1 MKLIILL
8 ELTIILHVF
17 ASIVVYSS
25 EARRLQACKPSGQI
39 QAKGPQPGLCSQV
52 NTTDCCVP
60 GRFYPLY
67 KCSPPVSK
75 TTAAVLTLNSF
86 EKGGDG
92 SSPSECDGKY
102 HSDDTPV
109 VALSTGWYSGGGRCH
124 HNISISGNGGR
135 RVNVLV
141 VDECESTM
149 GCDEEHHHQPPCS
162 NNIVVA
168 SKAVWKA
175 LGVPL
180 NEWGTL
186 DITWSDA

>member
-1 MKLIILL
+1 MKVILL
-8 ELTIILHVF
+8 GLSILVHVF
-17 ASIVVYSS
+17 GTIGHSL
-25 EARRLQACKPSGQI
+25 EATLEACKPSGHI
-39 QAKGPQPGLCSQV
+39 QAKGPQPGLCSQL

-60 GRFYPLY
+60 GRFYPVY
-67 KCSPPVSK
+67 NCSPPVSAN
-75 TTAAVLTLNSF
+75 TAAMLTLNSF

-92 SSPSECDGKY
+92 ASPSECDSKY

-124 HNISISGNGGR
+124 HNISISGNGR
-135 RVNVLV
+135 RVNGLV
-141 VDECESTM
+141 VDECDSSM

-180 NEWGTL
+180 NEWGML
-186 DITWSDA
+186 EITWSDA

>member
-1 MKLIILL
+1 MKLIILSG
-8 ELTIILHVF
+8 LTILLHVF
-17 ASIVVYSS
+17 AS
-25 EARRLQACKPSGQI
+25 EARLQACKASGEI
-39 QAKGPQPGLCSQV
+39 QAKGPQPGLCNQV
-52 NTTDCCVP
+52 NTTDCCVQ

-75 TTAAVLTLNSF
+75 TTAAVLMLNSF

-109 VALSTGWYSGGGRCH
+109 VAVSTGWYSGGGRCH
-124 HNISISGNGGR
+124 HNISISGNGR
-135 RVNVLV
+135 RVNNVVV
-141 VDECESTM
+141 VDECDSTM